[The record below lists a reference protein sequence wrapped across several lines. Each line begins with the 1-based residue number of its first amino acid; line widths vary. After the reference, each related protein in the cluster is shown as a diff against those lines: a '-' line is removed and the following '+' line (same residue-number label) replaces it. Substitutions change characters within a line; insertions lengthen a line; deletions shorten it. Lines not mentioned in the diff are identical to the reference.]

1 MKGFVIISYILGI
14 NVKSNFS
21 SPVLSKAYD
30 QPPVSGKQID
40 RQIYTRKLDKS
51 VQNFDPVTFR

>member
-1 MKGFVIISYILGI
+1 MINKKNKYFKKGFVIILYTLGI

-40 RQIYTRKLDKS
+40 R
-51 VQNFDPVTFR
+51 